1 MLRLWFREASQNLS
15 SFGQLFFYSFQGGT
29 KGKMLKNQ
37 CIVLAIFQHFSFMLK
52 TSMSWKSVWIYL
64 KSQNK
69 FWNVK
74 IWFKSENKLFCLK
87 IYFKCGPRRVVQCA
101 CIQPYHVINL
111 NTRTRHRSVG
121 SMFEIIFS
129 DRIILFQIEI
139 KFSNFKSQF
148 EISNKFKWIFKRL
161 KFWALVSPLKTMKK
175 NV

>member
-1 MLRLWFREASQNLS
+1 
-15 SFGQLFFYSFQGGT
+15 
-29 KGKMLKNQ
+29 
-37 CIVLAIFQHFSFMLK
+37 MLK
-52 TSMSWKSVWIYL
+52 TSTSWKSVWIYL

-69 FWNVK
+69 FWNLK

-139 KFSNFKSQF
+139 KF
-148 EISNKFKWIFKRL
+148 EISDGFSWDKTFGHMSWKSVWIYLKCQI
-161 KFWALVSPLKTMKK
+161 KFWYLKIWFKPEKVLSCLKIYFKHIPCGVVPASCHVCEFNPIMW
-175 NV
+175 